1 MKSVAIVIVDTH
13 EHRAMARLAVERTLR
28 CKIGIKSVYSI
39 GHQPIIQGEK
49 FYPIKPISS
58 LKEYSDIII
67 NMLPYLV
74 EEDHFFVIQWDGF
87 VTRPELW
94 SDDFFDYDY
103 IGAPW
108 NVANLPADKDP
119 EMYSVGNGGF
129 SFRSQKLLQAAKKI
143 PVLLNAH
150 PDQSHAEDVVL
161 CRHYRH
167 ELMDLGIRFAPRDVG
182 YRFSTEEGTVGNHLG
197 FHGVPNLPAYLPDN
211 VLIEHAFEIISRIH
225 HEVSLIYLFVSF
237 LRTRRIHAYQE
248 FFNLLLA
255 NPARLD
261 NLRVILERADV
272 QIPLFHPD
280 IPLA

>member
-74 EEDHFFVIQWDGF
+74 EEDYFFVIQWDGF

-237 LRTRRIHAYQE
+237 LRARRIHAYQE

>member
-49 FYPIKPISS
+49 FYPIRPISS

-94 SDDFFDYDY
+94 SDDFFGYDY

-108 NVANLPADKDP
+108 NVANLPAGSDP
-119 EMYSVGNGGF
+119 ETYSVGNGGF
-129 SFRSQKLLQAAKKI
+129 SFRSQRLLQAAKKI

-167 ELMDLGIRFAPRDVG
+167 ELMEQGIRFAPRDVG

-197 FHGVPNLPAYLPDN
+197 FHGVPNLPVYLPDN
-211 VLIEHAFEIISRIH
+211 VLIDHAFEIISRIH